1 MRLHLRAGRLRLTGF
16 QVNNGVAAGA
26 VLRRGG
32 TLEAVHTAGEQRI
45 QLANLTGGVEGH
57 GHTHREGAFN
67 AEVLPAGVTYVL
79 TVVVAQAQNHALG
92 ALVEGVGFP
101 GHALAVLFVG
111 FVLLAG
117 GHAEG
122 ANALVEGGL
131 ELFEGAGRVFLCDGV
146 NERSERAG
154 QVGLGFRAGGG
165 NQPVQRGAVD
175 GFQARG
181 RKRNRAAAGVFSLF
195 FAVFLAVFTVVFVQL
210 SVVCR
215 AMRKK
220 QLRARKRQQA
230 PPLVGCGAGRLGV
243 RQARQSAG
251 GGIESVRGS
260 LRGERLFL
268 RCAVHR
274 CAVLLCVLLLGV
286 FGAHR
291 VHRFLNEGA
300 AKLRHEGTQGGGAAH
315 AGDGHVRG
323 VADRVG
329 G

>member
-1 MRLHLRAGRLRLTGF
+1 M
-16 QVNNGVAAGA
+16 
-26 VLRRGG
+26 
-32 TLEAVHTAGEQRI
+32 
-45 QLANLTGGVEGH
+45 
-57 GHTHREGAFN
+57 
-67 AEVLPAGVTYVL
+67 L
-79 TVVVAQAQNHALG
+79 TVVVAQAQNHTLG

-111 FVLLAG
+111 FILPAG

-131 ELFEGAGRVFLCDGV
+131 ELFEGAGRVLLGDGV
-146 NERSERAG
+146 NERAERAG
-154 QVGLGFRAGGG
+154 QVGLGLGTGGG

-181 RKRNRAAAGVFSLF
+181 RERNGAATGAFCRVFGRLF
-195 FAVFLAVFTVVFVQL
+195 AVVFVQL

-215 AMRKK
+215 AVRKE
-220 QLRARKRQQA
+220 QLRAGKRQQA
-230 PPLVGCGAGRLGV
+230 PPFVGGGTGCLGV
-243 RQARQSAG
+243 RQARQGAG

-260 LRGERLFL
+260 LRGERVFL

-300 AKLRHEGTQGGGAAH
+300 AKLRHEGTQGSGAAH
-315 AGDGHVRG
+315 TGDGHVRG

>member
-1 MRLHLRAGRLRLTGF
+1 M
-16 QVNNGVAAGA
+16 
-26 VLRRGG
+26 
-32 TLEAVHTAGEQRI
+32 
-45 QLANLTGGVEGH
+45 
-57 GHTHREGAFN
+57 
-67 AEVLPAGVTYVL
+67 
-79 TVVVAQAQNHALG
+79 
-92 ALVEGVGFP
+92 
-101 GHALAVLFVG
+101 
-111 FVLLAG
+111 
-117 GHAEG
+117 
-122 ANALVEGGL
+122 
-131 ELFEGAGRVFLCDGV
+131 ELFEGAGRVLLGDGV
-146 NERSERAG
+146 HKRAEGAG
-154 QVGLGFRAGGG
+154 QVGLGLGTGGG
-165 NQPVQRGAVD
+165 NQPVQRGAVN

-181 RKRNRAAAGVFSLF
+181 RERNGAATGVFCWVFGRLF
-195 FAVFLAVFTVVFVQL
+195 AVVFVQL

-215 AMRKK
+215 AVRKE

-230 PPLVGCGAGRLGV
+230 PPLVGCGTGRLRI

-251 GGIESVRGS
+251 GGIESVCGS

-268 RCAVHR
+268 RCVVHR
-274 CAVLLCVLLLGV
+274 CAILSV

>member
-16 QVNNGVAAGA
+16 QVNDGVAAGA

-32 TLEAVHTAGEQRI
+32 TLEAVHTTGEQRI
-45 QLANLTGGVEGH
+45 QLADLTGGVEGH
-57 GHTHREGAFN
+57 WHTHREGAFN
-67 AEVLPAGVTYVL
+67 TEVLPAGVTHVL

-131 ELFEGAGRVFLCDGV
+131 ELFEGAGRVLFGDGV
-146 NERSERAG
+146 NERAERAG
-154 QVGLGFRAGGG
+154 QVGLGFRTGGG
-165 NQPVQRGAVD
+165 NQPVQRGAVN

-181 RKRNRAAAGVFSLF
+181 RKRNRAAAGVFGRVFSLF
-195 FAVFLAVFTVVFVQL
+195 FAVFTVVFVQL
-210 SVVCR
+210 SVVCQ
-215 AMRKK
+215 AVRKE

-243 RQARQSAG
+243 R
-251 GGIESVRGS
+251 
-260 LRGERLFL
+260 
-268 RCAVHR
+268 
-274 CAVLLCVLLLGV
+274 
-286 FGAHR
+286 
-291 VHRFLNEGA
+291 
-300 AKLRHEGTQGGGAAH
+300 
-315 AGDGHVRG
+315 
-323 VADRVG
+323 
-329 G
+329 